1 MAESLEQVCGW
12 CWDNRSDIHRPAA
25 CGEVVPNSERRHP
38 GAGAQ
43 ACAAANCLRAK
54 DFLPLSTAD
63 GALYHHDHF
72 EILNTVWNTS
82 DTAGMDIPALQ
93 QRLRRFADERD
104 WQPYQTP
111 KNLAMAM
118 TVEAAELLEIFQW
131 LTPEQSLDLSDDR
144 RRHLG
149 EELSDV
155 LLYLVQ
161 IADHGGV
168 DLDAA
173 VERKLAMNAVKHPP
187 LKKS

>member
-1 MAESLEQVCGW
+1 M
-12 CWDNRSDIHRPAA
+12 DIHRTRAF
-25 CGEVVPNSERRHP
+25 GKVVPKQARCKP
-38 GAGAQ
+38 GCGTQ
-43 ACAAANCLRAK
+43 ACAAAKRLTRNGFFR
-54 DFLPLSTAD
+54 LSTARA
-63 GALYHHDHF
+63 ALYHHDYF
-72 EILNTVWNTS
+72 EILNTVLNTQDRFS
-82 DTAGMDIPALQ
+82 MDISALQ
-93 QRLRRFADERD
+93 QRLRRFAADRD

-131 LTPEQSLDLSDDR
+131 LTPEQSLQLDDDQ

-155 LLYLVQ
+155 LLYLLQ

-168 DLDAA
+168 DLEAA

-187 LKKS
+187 LRS